1 METAL
6 CNLCFVVIRF
16 LYADVVASCSNNRN
30 VLVRL
35 EMFTAIASPF
45 LVYMTLFPKIF
56 TSFFFLLPFMSFFFF
71 WITFKL
77 FYTGVGGWGTLGNCK
92 IACYPYGL
100 ICIL

>member
-56 TSFFFLLPFMSFFFF
+56 TSFFFP
-71 WITFKL
+71 IAIHVL
-77 FYTGVGGWGTLGNCK
+77 FLFLDN
-92 IACYPYGL
+92 L
-100 ICIL
+100 